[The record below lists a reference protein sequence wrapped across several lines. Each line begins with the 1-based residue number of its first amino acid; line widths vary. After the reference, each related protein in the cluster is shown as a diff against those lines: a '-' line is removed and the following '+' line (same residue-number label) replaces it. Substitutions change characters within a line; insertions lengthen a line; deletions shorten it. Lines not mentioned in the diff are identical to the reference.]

1 MKKHLFAVFILVVS
15 GLVLLMVGM
24 LTAGSAPDV
33 IPIENKGYDQDRRGH
48 VNFTHKK
55 HTEEYQVGCA
65 ECHHEY
71 ENGKNVWKE
80 TDPVKKCV
88 ECHDPVEKKGDV
100 DKLQLAF
107 HNNCQGCHK
116 ELKGKEA
123 PSKKCADCHQETK

>member
-1 MKKHLFAVFILVVS
+1 MKKHFFAVFILVVS

-24 LTAGSAPDV
+24 LAAGSVQDV
-33 IPIENKGYDQDRRGH
+33 ISIENKGYDQDKRGP

-55 HTEEYQVGCA
+55 HAEDYQVACA

-100 DKLQLAF
+100 DKLQTAF

-116 ELKGKEA
+116 ELKDKEA
-123 PSKKCADCHQETK
+123 PFRKCTDCHQKKS

>member
-1 MKKHLFAVFILVVS
+1 MKKHFFAVFILVVS

-24 LTAGSAPDV
+24 LTAGSVQDV
-33 IPIENKGYDQDRRGH
+33 IPIENKGYDQDKRGP

-55 HTEEYQVGCA
+55 HAEDYQVACA

-100 DKLQLAF
+100 DKLQTAF

-116 ELKGKEA
+116 ELKDKEA
-123 PSKKCADCHQETK
+123 PFRKCTDCHQKKS